1 VAKPAKYAQTKA
13 HLAAAL
19 KISRQALSE
28 ISRLPDFPKRT
39 RQGWNIEHARK
50 FMEKHGRGKYA
61 SRNGKTKTINGIGL
75 TEANIRR
82 TLEQSENERIKKE
95 RQLVD
100 QAKELGQILDAEE
113 TQRVVLQMVATVR
126 SLLNALPDAGDRI
139 MPETPPA
146 ADAWPGIRERMM
158 ALLRRVEPDAYAAMK
173 ELE

>member
-1 VAKPAKYAQTKA
+1 VAKQAKYAQTKA

-19 KISRQALSE
+19 KISRQALTE

-39 RQGWNIEHARK
+39 RQGWNVERAKK
-50 FMEKHGRGKYA
+50 FCEKHGRGKFA
-61 SRNGKTKTINGIGL
+61 SRSGRQTQIKGVSL

-82 TLEQSENERIKKE
+82 TLEQAENERIKKE

-100 QAKELGQILDAEE
+100 QATELGDILDADE
-113 TQRVVLQMVATVR
+113 TRRVVLQMVATVR

-139 MPETPPA
+139 MPEKPPA

-158 ALLRRVEPDAYAAMK
+158 ALLRRVEPDAYSAMK
-173 ELE
+173 EFD